1 MSEDGDRRSAGAEPS
16 DRADRSDGPRGAEET
31 DSPRIALAQ
40 GTFDVLHPGH
50 LHYLEDAAAHGDELH
65 VIVARREN
73 VTHKPKPV
81 CPDRQRRD
89 VVGALA
95 VVDEAHLG
103 HPEDFYVPV
112 RAIGPD
118 VIVLGFDQHH
128 DEEAIAAALAE
139 EGIDAEV
146 TRASGREPRYEG
158 ELLST
163 NEIVDRL
170 IDQRG

>member
-1 MSEDGDRRSAGAEPS
+1 MSEG
-16 DRADRSDGPRGAEET
+16 SDGSRDDDGGVQEDAA

-40 GTFDVLHPGH
+40 GTFDILHPGH
-50 LHYLEDAAAHGDELH
+50 LHYLEDAAARGDELH

-73 VTHKPKPV
+73 VTHKSKPV

-89 VVGALA
+89 MIDALEI
-95 VVDEAHLG
+95 VDEAHLG
-103 HPEDFYVPV
+103 HPEDLFVPV
-112 RAIGPD
+112 REIGPD

-128 DEEAIAAALAE
+128 DESAIADALAA

-146 TRASGREPRYEG
+146 ARATGREPRYEG

-163 NEIVDRL
+163 GDIVDRL
-170 IDQRG
+170 LRERGRRSHSGPE